1 MKAMKRR
8 DFIKAAS
15 AGAAG
20 LGASMIGLDA
30 VAATLEPRVVAPS
43 DEIVVGVIGPGSR
56 GKSLMRRMLRVPGVR
71 IGALCDVYAP
81 RLDEGREITGEAT
94 PVYDDYRRM
103 LDEATD
109 LDAVLVATPPGL
121 HAAHM
126 TASLERGLH
135 VYGEKI
141 MGFTVDDCNAIAEAA
156 KRSGKWFQI
165 GHQYRYAPWYRE
177 AVERIR
183 EGEIG
188 EVTHIFGYWHRNYNW
203 RRPLPDPTLER
214 FINWRLYRDTSA
226 GLLAELG
233 SHHIDVANWVFD
245 AIPES
250 VIGSGALTFYHDGRN
265 VFDNIQAIFK
275 YPGGGTFVFSSMIGN
290 HKVGYQLNIYGTGGT
305 VELTLQDGAFY
316 YEPARDNSAVPQELM
331 ERGVN
336 TSASLSTEG
345 DMPYRGPG
353 MDIQLSEAD
362 ADPNLLAVASFC
374 ESIRQNQRPY
384 ADEITGWNS
393 AVPVAL
399 GNMAIR
405 STTHVAFADH
415 VAAPEAGMGSGE

>member
-1 MKAMKRR
+1 MKRR
-8 DFIKAAS
+8 DFIKTAS

-20 LGASMIGLDA
+20 LGASMVGLDA
-30 VAATLEPRVVAPS
+30 VAKTLEPRVVAPS

-56 GKSLMRRMLRVPGVR
+56 GKSIMRRMLRVPGVR
-71 IGALCDVYAP
+71 IGALCDVYEP
-81 RLDEGREITGEAT
+81 RLAEGRDITGETTA
-94 PVYDDYRRM
+94 VYDDYRRL

-121 HAAHM
+121 HATHM

-141 MGFTVDDCNAIAEAA
+141 MGFTIDDCNAIVAA
-156 KRSGKWFQI
+156 AQHAGKWFQI

-177 AVERIR
+177 AVQRIR

-188 EVTHIFGYWHRNYNW
+188 KVTHIFGYWHRNYNW

-245 AIPES
+245 EIPES
-250 VIGSGALTFYHDGRN
+250 VMGNGALTFYDDGRN
-265 VFDNIQAIFK
+265 VFDNIQAIFR

-305 VELTLQDGAFY
+305 VELTLQDGAFF
-316 YEPARDNSAVPQELM
+316 YEPARANSAVPEELM

-353 MDIQLSEAD
+353 MDIQTSEAD
-362 ADPNLLAVASFC
+362 ADPNLLAVASFF
-374 ESIRQNQRPY
+374 ESIRQNQRPF
-384 ADEITGWNS
+384 ADEIIGWNS

-399 GNMAIR
+399 GNKAIR
-405 STTHVAFADH
+405 STTHIPFADH
-415 VAAPEAGMGSGE
+415 VTAPKTGMGSGE